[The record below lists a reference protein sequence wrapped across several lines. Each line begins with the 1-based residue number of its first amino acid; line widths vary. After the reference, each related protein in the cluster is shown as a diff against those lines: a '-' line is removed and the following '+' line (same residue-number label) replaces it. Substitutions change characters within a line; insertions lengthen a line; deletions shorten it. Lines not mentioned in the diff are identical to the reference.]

1 MAVTNID
8 LPADTA
14 YGPAALPY
22 AVTAG
27 GHVVSRI
34 GDRAIVLSVLQEAR
48 QIGGDLPAGTFASGS
63 MNAFLALGRSAWDGV
78 RRDLQAAIAPGG
90 VLETD
95 ADLAGRVFV
104 PLDGVELVLPI
115 EVADY
120 VDFYCSINH
129 ATNLGRLF
137 RPDSEPLL
145 PNWRHIPVGYHGRA
159 GTLAVSG
166 TDVVRPN
173 GLRKGPEHDPTFGP
187 SRRLDFE
194 LELGFV
200 IGASSAV
207 GDPVDIK
214 NVDDHVFGFC
224 LVNDWSARDIQA
236 YEYVPLGPFLGK
248 SFLTSIAPWI
258 VPLAAVAP
266 AFQRPPDQDPMPAA
280 YLRTPDD
287 KGLPI
292 DLEVLLQTSAMQGAG
307 TDPVVIS
314 TTNFDDMYWT
324 YAQMVAH
331 CAVNGASLRTGDL
344 YASGTISGTEPGT
357 YGSMIELS
365 WGGNEP
371 MAVGGET
378 RTFLQDGDTVI
389 MRGVTTLPDG
399 TRIGFGEVTGTVQP
413 ARKVHAATP

>member
-8 LPADTA
+8 LPDDTPF
-14 YGPAALPY
+14 GPAALPY
-22 AVTAG
+22 AVTSDG
-27 GHVVSRI
+27 RVVSRI
-34 GDRAIVLSVLQEAR
+34 GDHVIHLHVLQEAR
-48 QIGGDLPAGTFASGS
+48 HLGGDLPHGTFASGS
-63 MNAFLALGRSAWDGV
+63 LNAFLALGRSAWDGV

-95 ADLAGRVFV
+95 AELAGQTFQK
-104 PLDGVELVLPI
+104 LDDVSLVLPI

-145 PNWRHIPVGYHGRA
+145 PNWRHLPVGYHGRA

-173 GLRKGPEHDPTFGP
+173 GLRKGPEPDPTFGP

-200 IGASSAV
+200 IGAASTV
-207 GDPVDIK
+207 GEPVDIK

-236 YEYVPLGPFLGK
+236 YEYIPLGPFLGK

-258 VPLAAVAP
+258 VPVAAVAP
-266 AFQRPPDQDPMPAA
+266 AFQTPPEQDPMPVS

-287 KGLPI
+287 KGLPV
-292 DLEVLLQTSAMQGAG
+292 DLEVLIQTAAMRDAG
-307 TDPVVIS
+307 TPAAVIS

-365 WGGNEP
+365 WGGKEP
-371 MAVGGET
+371 VAVGDEE

-389 MRGVTTLPDG
+389 IRGVTTLPNG
-399 TRIGFGEVTGTVQP
+399 TRIGFGEVSGTVQP
-413 ARKVHAATP
+413 AREAYDATP